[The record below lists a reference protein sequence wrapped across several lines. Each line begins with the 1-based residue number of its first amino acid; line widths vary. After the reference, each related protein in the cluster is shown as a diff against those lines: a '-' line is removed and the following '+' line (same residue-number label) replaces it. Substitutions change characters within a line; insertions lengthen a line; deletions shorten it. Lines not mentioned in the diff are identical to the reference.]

1 MFFAALLCKLTKREG
16 ARNKHDTDS
25 HNISI
30 NALSCRDKK
39 ADKQPHVQW
48 AHTRAGTP
56 PLVHTAFAR
65 VAARRDLTSERY
77 GDIAQRL
84 SVSDANRHLVAL
96 PETSTCHCWGHLKLE
111 PYCQRWDQ
119 RRAARTALSLCLSV
133 CLSLFLRLSLT
144 HTYRR
149 RKKRN

>member
-39 ADKQPHVQW
+39 ADTPRTVS
-48 AHTRAGTP
+48 AHAGR
-56 PLVHTAFAR
+56 HAAFGSYSLAR

-96 PETSTCHCWGHLKLE
+96 PETSTCHC
-111 PYCQRWDQ
+111 
-119 RRAARTALSLCLSV
+119 
-133 CLSLFLRLSLT
+133 
-144 HTYRR
+144 
-149 RKKRN
+149 

>member
-1 MFFAALLCKLTKREG
+1 MFFTALLCKLTKREG
-16 ARNKHDTDS
+16 ARNKHDTDL

-39 ADKQPHVQW
+39 ADKQRHVQW

-77 GDIAQRL
+77 GDTAQRL

-96 PETSTCHCWGHLKLE
+96 PETSTCHCWGHLKSE

-133 CLSLFLRLSLT
+133 CLSSSVSLSHT
-144 HTYRR
+144 HIAAE
-149 RKKRN
+149 KKNN